1 MRLFHPDPLAELD
14 DLFHALYAD
23 RRAAIQDELGPSLI
37 QIDDELILRLRGE
50 RMVGPARTRR
60 YHDLKMLCHLPLAIY
75 LAVDGR
81 DAGLDSAA
89 RKQLEKLRKL
99 AASTAERLAERDLDA
114 AQQTRNHALIAA
126 SIACIDAVLA
136 DDPAPVAT
144 VTAYLRAQLPELGR
158 NFRDAARD
166 QLETMHATFSAW
178 AARMTPD
185 EWQALQVV
193 VATSHAARTGNLA
206 SQYFTVALGDTWQGR
221 FTQEDVDAD
230 HSVLNSELTTDEP
243 TALQMLATRT
253 LDDRV
258 AAHFFSDPGRLGRDV
273 LADATEKLLSEMFAA
288 RPRPPGS

>member
-136 DDPAPVAT
+136 DDPGPVAT

-178 AARMTPD
+178 AARMTPG

>member
-23 RRAAIQDELGPSLI
+23 RRAAIQDALGPALV

-99 AASTAERLAERDLDA
+99 AASTAERLAECDLDA

-136 DDPAPVAT
+136 DDPEPVAT

-273 LADATEKLLSEMFAA
+273 LADAAEKLLSEMFAA

>member
-23 RRAAIQDELGPSLI
+23 RRAAIQDALGPALV

-144 VTAYLRAQLPELGR
+144 VTAYLRAQLPDLGR

-288 RPRPPGS
+288 RPRPPRS